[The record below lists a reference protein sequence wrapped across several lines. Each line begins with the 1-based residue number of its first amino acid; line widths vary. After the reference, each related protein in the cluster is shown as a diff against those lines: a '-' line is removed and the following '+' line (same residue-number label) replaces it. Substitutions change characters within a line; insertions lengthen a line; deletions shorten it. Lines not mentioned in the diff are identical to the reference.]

1 MTEREKI
8 QRRLL
13 ELEDSVKS
21 KNEEIVKLTNVL
33 QTTPDYLLDRDK
45 DEETRAATQA
55 KNDFLRSQGL
65 IP

>member
-1 MTEREKI
+1 MTERQKI
-8 QRRLL
+8 QKRLL

-21 KNEEIVKLTNVL
+21 QNEEIEKLTNSL
-33 QTTPDYLLDRDK
+33 QTTPDYLLDRDL
-45 DEETRAATQA
+45 EEERRAATQA

>member
-1 MTEREKI
+1 MTERQKI
-8 QRRLL
+8 QKRLL

-21 KNEEIVKLTNVL
+21 QNEEIVKLTNSL
-33 QTTPDYLLDRDK
+33 QTTPDYLLDRDL
-45 DEETRAATQA
+45 EEERRAATQA

>member
-1 MTEREKI
+1 MTERQKI
-8 QRRLL
+8 QKRLL

-21 KNEEIVKLTNVL
+21 QNEEIEKLTNSL
-33 QTTPDYLLDRDK
+33 QTTPDYLLDRDL
-45 DEETRAATQA
+45 EEERRASTQA

>member
-1 MTEREKI
+1 MTERQKI
-8 QRRLL
+8 QKRLL

-21 KNEEIVKLTNVL
+21 QNEEIEKLTNSL
-33 QTTPDYLLDRDK
+33 QTTPDYLLDRDL
-45 DEETRAATQA
+45 DEERRAATQA